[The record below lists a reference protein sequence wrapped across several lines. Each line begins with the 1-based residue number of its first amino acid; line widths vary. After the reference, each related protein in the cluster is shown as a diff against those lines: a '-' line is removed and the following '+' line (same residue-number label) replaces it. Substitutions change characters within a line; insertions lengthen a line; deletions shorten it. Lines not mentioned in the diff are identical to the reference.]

1 MVKWLL
7 ITVVSFAFFLLQIQR
22 NSTVQEKERQEYN
35 SVMAKIEASA
45 LSAFQG
51 DIARN
56 PSLIKEAPHLSL
68 SSRAQVTSS
77 STVATTVS
85 TNRFGQSFSDSGES
99 ETLVNGKKRALETI
113 SKAFERKSKW
123 LEAKT
128 AEGTTYYWNKD
139 TLGKLE
145 LKMLYKTS

>member
-1 MVKWLL
+1 M
-7 ITVVSFAFFLLQIQR
+7 QIQR

-35 SVMAKIEASA
+35 SVMAQIEASA
-45 LSAFQG
+45 LNAFQG

-56 PSLIKEAPHLSL
+56 PSLVKEAPQL
-68 SSRAQVTSS
+68 SSASISKGAQQAS
-77 STVATTVS
+77 APATVS

-139 TLGKLE
+139 TLGKRQCKLVTWSIAA
-145 LKMLYKTS
+145 KRS